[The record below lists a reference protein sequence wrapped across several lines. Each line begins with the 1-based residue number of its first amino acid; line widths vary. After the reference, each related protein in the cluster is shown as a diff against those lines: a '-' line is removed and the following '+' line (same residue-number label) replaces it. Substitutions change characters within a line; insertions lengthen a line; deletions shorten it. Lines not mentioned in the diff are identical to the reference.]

1 MAVYWVHPFIKAIM
15 YFDTEFGT
23 AAFLPILIGSIFLSI
38 LLFIVVILSYVESL
52 RGIKIVVISFVLFV
66 ISAFL
71 MVFYNLRQLFYYVEL
86 EYTAAHLVRDM
97 ISSLVIVI
105 MFCVSLYPF
114 YAEYEVMIQKRVT
127 Y

>member
-1 MAVYWVHPFIKAIM
+1 M